1 MKATTLALSRIG
13 SLAVLLLS
21 FILIAEAITFCCT
34 GTISTIGPTTM
45 CVLISLTLISDW
57 GAREVIREKTK
68 EKKEVN
74 TSPLIEK
81 EITYI
86 PTNPIDRL

>member
-57 GAREVIREKTK
+57 GAREVIREKT
-68 EKKEVN
+68 EKKKEITLPTV
-74 TSPLIEK
+74 EK
-81 EITYI
+81 EITYM
-86 PTNPIDRL
+86 PTNPIDRI